1 MSKQS
6 TLFEFGFVE
15 KKRTNGLS
23 VNSSSSKPHFTTVEG
38 IYKCSECT
46 ESFHSNGAVAS
57 HKAWKHPKHK
67 PLSTT
72 DPCQMLLSPIDAPDT
87 GKWRTFSFHWM
98 FKPMQLLSRSAH
110 NNVSDLHQIRFASR
124 GISKVTGGFAIF
136 ETKSIPAFR
145 DFSATKP
152 PLQAEHT
159 YLTFKG
165 SAPLKFAS
173 RVVTF

>member
-6 TLFEFGFVE
+6 TLFKFGFVE

-23 VNSSSSKPHFTTVEG
+23 VNSSFSNPHFTTVEG

-72 DPCQMLLSPIDAPDT
+72 DPCQMLLSPVDAPDT
-87 GKWRTFSFHWM
+87 GK
-98 FKPMQLLSRSAH
+98 
-110 NNVSDLHQIRFASR
+110 
-124 GISKVTGGFAIF
+124 
-136 ETKSIPAFR
+136 
-145 DFSATKP
+145 
-152 PLQAEHT
+152 
-159 YLTFKG
+159 
-165 SAPLKFAS
+165 
-173 RVVTF
+173 